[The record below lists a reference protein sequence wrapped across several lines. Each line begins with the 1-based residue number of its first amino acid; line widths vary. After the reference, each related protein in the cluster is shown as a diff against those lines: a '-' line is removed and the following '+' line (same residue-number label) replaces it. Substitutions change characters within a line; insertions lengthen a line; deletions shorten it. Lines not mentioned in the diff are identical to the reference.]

1 MLVQRRFLRPPFVGR
16 CSLSLT
22 IGNAEGKTAIGQKD
36 MSESWK
42 QWQGRTVDEKFPLQT
57 YLGGSDQSAVFL
69 TVVQEGAGQTA
80 GGDRKAAIK
89 LISVDAANANA
100 EAQNSRWQEIRGL
113 NHPALIRIFD
123 SGTCEFDGV
132 RLLYIVMEYAE
143 ENLSQVLPERA
154 LTAEETRATL
164 PSVLDALQFVHGKGF
179 VHGHIKPRNILAIG
193 NQVKLSSD
201 TLSRTGEGIDESRG
215 GAVASISDPP
225 EVATIGLS
233 TASDVWQLGMTLI
246 EVLTQRLPVWD
257 RNGRTAPA
265 IPQSIPE
272 PFREIARNCL
282 QPDAGKRWTIG
293 QIREKL
299 EGEDKSAGSLGASTS
314 QRISAAAVA
323 PQQDTSTRDSS
334 KGNRGSQKES
344 AKWPVWVAIAAVVVI
359 AFVLIARP
367 KRSSSDQPATETKQG
382 TAQDHSRLSL
392 GATGAAS
399 TKANPAHT
407 DGDTNDAQS
416 GVVQRVMPQVSP
428 SARRTIQGKIKVRV
442 RVGVDA
448 AGNVSSATFES
459 AGPSKYFSRIAMEA
473 ARQWKFSPSNGGQT
487 PREWRLQF
495 TYTRTKTEASAA
507 PVTR

>member
-1 MLVQRRFLRPPFVGR
+1 
-16 CSLSLT
+16 
-22 IGNAEGKTAIGQKD
+22 

-57 YLGGSDQSAVFL
+57 YLGGSDHSAVFL

-80 GGDRKAAIK
+80 SGNTKAAIK
-89 LISVDAANANA
+89 LISADAANA
-100 EAQNSRWQEIRGL
+100 ETQTSRWQEIRGL
-113 NHPALIRIFD
+113 NHPTLIRIFD

-132 RLLYIVMEYAE
+132 RLLYVVMEYAE

-164 PSVLDALQFVHGKGF
+164 PSVLDALQFVHRKGF

-201 TLSRTGEGIDESRG
+201 TLSRGGEGIDESRG

-233 TASDVWQLGMTLI
+233 TASDVWQLGMTLV

-265 IPQSIPE
+265 IPQSVPE

-282 QPDAGKRWTIG
+282 QPDSGKRWTIR

-299 EGEDKSAGSLGASTS
+299 EGEDKSAGSLGASYS

-323 PQQDTSTRDSS
+323 PQQGTSTRDSS

-367 KRSSSDQPATETKQG
+367 KRSRSDQPATETTQG
-382 TAQDHSRLSL
+382 TAQDSRSSL

-407 DGDTNDAQS
+407 DGDINDAQL

-448 AGNVSSATFES
+448 AGNVSNATFES

-473 ARQWKFSPSNGGQT
+473 ARQWKFSPGNGGQT

-495 TYTRTKTEASAA
+495 IYTRTKTDASAA

>member
-1 MLVQRRFLRPPFVGR
+1 
-16 CSLSLT
+16 
-22 IGNAEGKTAIGQKD
+22 

-42 QWQGRTVDEKFPLQT
+42 QWQGRTVDGKFPLQT

-69 TVVQEGAGQTA
+69 TVVQDRAGRTA
-80 GGDRKAAIK
+80 GGDAKAAIK
-89 LISVDAANANA
+89 FIPAAAANANV
-100 EAQNSRWQEIRGL
+100 ETQNSRWQGIRSL

-123 SGTCEFDGV
+123 SGACEFDGV
-132 RLLYIVMEYAE
+132 RLLYVVMEHAE

-193 NQVKLSSD
+193 DQVKLSSD
-201 TLSRTGEGIDESRG
+201 TLSRAGEGIGESRG
-215 GAVASISDPP
+215 GVVASVSDPP

-233 TASDVWQLGMTLI
+233 TASDVWQLGVTLV

-282 QPDAGKRWTIG
+282 QPDAGQRWTIG
-293 QIREKL
+293 QIRKKL
-299 EGEDKSAGSLGASTS
+299 EGEDKSADSLGAATS
-314 QRISAAAVA
+314 QRISAAAA
-323 PQQDTSTRDSS
+323 ALPQDTLKRDSF
-334 KGNRGSQKES
+334 KGNRSSQKES
-344 AKWPVWVAIAAVVVI
+344 AKWPVWVAIAAVLVI
-359 AFVLIARP
+359 AFVVIARP
-367 KRSSSDQPATETKQG
+367 KRSRSDQPATETTQS
-382 TAQDHSRLSL
+382 TDSDDLRSSR

-399 TKANPAHT
+399 TKANPAHP
-407 DGDTNDAQS
+407 DGDINDAQS

-428 SARRTIQGKIKVRV
+428 SARRTIQGKIKVRII
-442 RVGVDA
+442 VGVDA
-448 AGNVSSATFES
+448 AGNVSNATFES

-473 ARQWKFSPSNGGQT
+473 ARQWKFSPGNGEQT
-487 PREWRLQF
+487 PGGWRLQF
-495 TYTRTKTEASAA
+495 IYTRTKTDVSAT

>member
-1 MLVQRRFLRPPFVGR
+1 M
-16 CSLSLT
+16 
-22 IGNAEGKTAIGQKD
+22 GKGKKD
-36 MSESWK
+36 MSENWK
-42 QWQGRTVDEKFPLQT
+42 QWQGRTVEGKFPLQT
-57 YLGGSDQSAVFL
+57 YLGGSDQSVVFL

-89 LISVDAANANA
+89 LISADAANA
-100 EAQNSRWQEIRGL
+100 ETQTSRWQEIRGL
-113 NHPALIRIFD
+113 NHPTLIRIFD
-123 SGTCEFDGV
+123 SGACEFDGV
-132 RLLYIVMEYAE
+132 RLLYVVMEYAE

-201 TLSRTGEGIDESRG
+201 TLSRAGEGIDESRG
-215 GAVASISDPP
+215 GAVSISDPP
-225 EVATIGLS
+225 EVATTGLS
-233 TASDVWQLGMTLI
+233 TASDVWRLGVTLV
-246 EVLTQRLPVWD
+246 EVLTQRLPIRD

-299 EGEDKSAGSLGASTS
+299 EGQDKSAGSLGASTAK
-314 QRISAAAVA
+314 RISAAAVA
-323 PQQDTSTRDSS
+323 PQQDMSKRDSY

-367 KRSSSDQPATETKQG
+367 KRSRSDQPATETTQG
-382 TAQDHSRLSL
+382 TAQDDSRSSL
-392 GATGAAS
+392 GARGAAS
-399 TKANPAHT
+399 TMANPAHT
-407 DGDTNDAQS
+407 NGDTNDAQL
-416 GVVQRVMPQVSP
+416 GVVQRMMPQVSP

-448 AGNVSSATFES
+448 AGNVSSARFES

-487 PREWRLQF
+487 QREWRLQF
-495 TYTRTKTEASAA
+495 TFTRTKTDASAV